1 MFYNIHTR
9 AATIDMD
16 RSPAVTKVAP
26 LRPVLPFFEQF
37 VPSSIHAWIAERV
50 PWSDF
55 QACKAVIDTMHK
67 QARIILKA
75 RQEAVAKDDGSATRQ
90 PAEIK
95 DLLSEL
101 RRSPRILPL
110 SKSPD

>member
-1 MFYNIHTR
+1 MICAL
-9 AATIDMD
+9 AATTDID

-26 LRPVLPFFEQF
+26 LRPILPLFEQI
-37 VPSSIHAWIAERV
+37 VPWSIRAWIAERL

-55 QACKAVIDTMHK
+55 QACKAVIDAMHS

-75 RQEAVAKDDGSATRQ
+75 RQGAVDKYDGSATRQ
-90 PAEIK
+90 AAETK

-110 SKSPD
+110 GKLPD